1 METSSG
7 PAPRSE
13 QDSSKLAR
21 RSPAPPTL
29 GFLVADASLKSF
41 SANHEAVAILTYPG
55 MPEILAASF
64 DEKIRRRL
72 LRDQHSPSNENG
84 APPVIQF
91 KSGRRTYF
99 GRAFVLNEGRASN
112 PATLLIVLERG
123 ISASLALSQV
133 LQQFRLT
140 QREQEVVTLLLEG
153 LGNKGMA
160 DRMRVSPNTV
170 KAFLRL
176 VMIKM
181 GVSSRS
187 AIIAKVLEMVLSSQQ
202 LGVKFVPGRS

>member
-1 METSSG
+1 METSSV
-7 PAPRSE
+7 AQVPRSRK
-13 QDSSKLAR
+13 DSSNVAR
-21 RSPAPPTL
+21 RSSALPTL

-55 MPEILAASF
+55 MPQVLTASF

-72 LRDQHSPSNENG
+72 LRAQHSTSNENG
-84 APPVIQF
+84 APRVIQF

-112 PATLLIVLERG
+112 HATVLIVLERG

-133 LQQFRLT
+133 FQQFRLT
-140 QREQEVVTLLLEG
+140 QREQEVVTVLLDG
-153 LGNKGMA
+153 LGNKEMA

-176 VMIKM
+176 VMVKM

-187 AIIAKVLEMVLSSQQ
+187 GIVAKVLDMVLCSQQ
-202 LGVKFVPGRS
+202 LGVKFVRQ